1 MVDDPA
7 QQWYWNEKDGT
18 LHNAANKDYFLQN
31 DLGWVMVA
39 KDKPAKKKSE
49 DEDDDESKKASSEDG
64 DDEDEAPKKKK
75 KPKKGAKGHAD
86 DFPTG
91 KRKWYYNAATGGI
104 ETDVMGI
111 KAEVTIFGQPKNW
124 AEVELS
130 PVNK

>member
-1 MVDDPA
+1 
-7 QQWYWNEKDGT
+7 
-18 LHNAANKDYFLQN
+18 LQN

-39 KDKPAKKKSE
+39 KDLGGNKP
-49 DEDDDESKKASSEDG
+49 SKG
-64 DDEDEAPKKKK
+64 DDEEEADEDQKDTSNEDEEEDDEALSKKKK
-75 KPKKGAKGHAD
+75 KAKKNKKRAD

-91 KRKWYYNAATGGI
+91 KRRWFYNPESGGI
-104 ETDVMGI
+104 ETEVMGI